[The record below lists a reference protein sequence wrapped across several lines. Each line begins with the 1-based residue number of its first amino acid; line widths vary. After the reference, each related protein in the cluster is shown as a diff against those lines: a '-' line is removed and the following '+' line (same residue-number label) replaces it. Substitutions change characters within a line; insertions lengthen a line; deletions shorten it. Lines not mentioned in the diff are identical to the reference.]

1 VSLPEVSLPPV
12 SPLALAPRVAETL
25 GPLERLETLCD
36 PGSLQLVRPA
46 VVSRRLGSRAVAGDG
61 VVGATGR
68 VDGRPIACFAQD
80 PAFLGGSL
88 GEVHADTI
96 CRVMALAGQAQ
107 IPLVGFVE
115 SAGARLQEGV
125 AALCGYGRIFH
136 AHTQLSG
143 VVPQIS
149 VICGASAGGGSYA
162 PALTDFVVM
171 TRRASMFLT
180 GPGIV
185 REVTGE
191 DVDATTLG
199 GPRVHDRNGVCQIV
213 CDDDVDAAWAV
224 RDLLDHLPQHAGA
237 SANRWPSAAPG
248 AGLPDAAVPAQKRQV
263 YDVRDVARTLV
274 DGGRLL
280 EVNGRWARNM
290 VTAMARIDGRS
301 VGVVA
306 NNPRYLGGVMDA
318 DSATKAARFVRT
330 CDLFGLALLVL
341 VDTPGFLP
349 GTRQE
354 AGGVIRHGAKLVH
367 AFAAASVP
375 RITVVLRKA
384 FGGAFIAMNSR
395 DLGADLVLAWPGAE
409 LGVMGPLQ
417 AVDLVHRREI
427 AAAAD
432 PVQARERFASAYADE
447 HLTAAAAAAEGV
459 IDEIVAPAQTR
470 PRVIAALETL
480 ATPRRPF
487 RPNRNIPL

>member
-1 VSLPEVSLPPV
+1 MTTLKLVE
-12 SPLALAPRVAETL
+12 RQAEKL

-36 PGSLQLVRPA
+36 PGSIQLVRGEA
-46 VVSRRLGSRAVAGDG
+46 VSRRMGDRALAGDG
-61 VVGATGR
+61 VLAATGR

-80 PAFLGGSL
+80 PSYLGGSL

-96 CRVMALAGQAQ
+96 VRVLGVAERAR
-107 IPLVGFVE
+107 IPVVGFVE

-125 AALCGYGRIFH
+125 AALCGYGRIFR
-136 AHTQLSG
+136 AHTRLSG

-171 TRRASMFLT
+171 TERASMFLT

-191 DVDATTLG
+191 DVDAGTLG
-199 GPRVHDRNGVCQIV
+199 GPKVHDRNGVCQLV
-213 CDDDVDAAWAV
+213 ARDDVEAAWTV
-224 RDLLDHLPQHAGA
+224 RDLLDHLPQHAGVA
-237 SANRWPSAAPG
+237 PNRWPAMEPG
-248 AGLPDAAVPAQKRQV
+248 GDRPDAPVPAADRQV
-263 YDVRDVARTLV
+263 YDVRDVTRLLV
-274 DGGRLL
+274 DGGRIL
-280 EVNGRWARNM
+280 EVSPRWARN
-290 VTAMARIDGRS
+290 VTTAFARIDGRA

-306 NNPRYLGGVMDA
+306 NNPRYLGGVLDA
-318 DSATKAARFVRT
+318 DSATKAARFVQT
-330 CDLFGLALLVL
+330 CDLFGIPLVVL

-375 RITVVLRKA
+375 RVTVVLRKA
-384 FGGAFIAMNSR
+384 YGGAFIAMNSR
-395 DLGADLVLAWPGAE
+395 DLGADLVLAWPRAQI
-409 LGVMGPLQ
+409 GVMGPKQ

-432 PVQARERFASAYADE
+432 PVAARDALAATYAER
-447 HLTAAAAAAEGV
+447 HLTAASAAAEGV
-459 IDEIVAPAQTR
+459 IDELVPPSGTR
-470 PRVIAALETL
+470 ARIAGALQTL
-480 ATPRRPF
+480 ATHDRPPRPA
-487 RPNRNIPL
+487 RNTPL